1 MGWLGIARSKFYNW
15 RKRYGKT
22 NEHNALIPR
31 DHWIEPWE
39 REAIL
44 HLHDRYPLEGYRRL
58 TFMMLDRNVAAV
70 SSSTTYRV
78 LKNFKEFVRLN
89 GLTHVRASPY
99 YAQSNGKIERRHRC
113 LKADC
118 TRPGVPLDL
127 EQARR
132 LLAGFIEHYNTVR
145 LHSAIGHITPQD
157 KLLGREMAI
166 FATREQT
173 LAKARENRK
182 INRLQPPA
190 HSATPPAL
198 FSICR

>member
-1 MGWLGIARSKFYNW
+1 MEK
-15 RKRYGKT
+15 
-22 NEHNALIPR
+22 PR
-31 DHWIEPWE
+31 RTDTPEQN
-39 REAIL
+39 
-44 HLHDRYPLEGYRRL
+44 
-58 TFMMLDRNVAAV
+58 FMMLDRNVVAV
-70 SSSTTYRV
+70 SPSTTYRV
-78 LKNFKEFVRLN
+78 LKTAGRIQRWNHTPSKKGTGFVQPLRPHEHW
-89 GLTHVRASPY
+89 HVEVSHINRAGTFFYLYS
-99 YAQSNGKIERRHRC
+99 ALDGCSRFIVHNDRC

-118 TRPGVPLDL
+118 IRPGVPLDL